1 MFYFV
6 FIIAKRQI
14 SSRAM
19 KLQYVLFLAKKVLL
33 IKKRKNICIYDIIN
47 IILVILKIYNKNGG
61 GAEKMLHQIGKNQK
75 KCFQIVAPDEKRT
88 FYIWK
93 RMVSILNLLF

>member
-1 MFYFV
+1 
-6 FIIAKRQI
+6 
-14 SSRAM
+14 M

-61 GAEKMLHQIGKNQK
+61 RRKDAASDRKESKEMFSNSGTRQEKNFLHLEKNGLNIKFTLLIQAISSK
-75 KCFQIVAPDEKRT
+75 KNRRT
-88 FYIWK
+88 A
-93 RMVSILNLLF
+93 